1 MEENIL
7 SQNKSLI
14 QSLASDLSPD
24 GGRRC
29 LLLVGRDRQVK
40 PVVENLAKLLVD
52 RQESYLWID
61 FDGRSINSPESWISN
76 LARNIRA
83 GKSKSAADL
92 GKFAR
97 ETGRLLTPFGTPT
110 NENSSEDK
118 NKKTTTF
125 REFLKLYE
133 NHFSIDGKP
142 DEFMTPVFALSNLND
157 FSDDLLG

>member
-14 QSLASDLSPD
+14 QSLASDLSPN

-29 LLLVGRDRQVK
+29 LLLVGRDRHAK
-40 PVVENLAKLLVD
+40 PVIDNLAKVLTD
-52 RQESYLWID
+52 RQEQYLWID
-61 FDGRSINSPESWISN
+61 FDEAGINSPESWISN

-83 GKSKSAADL
+83 GRSKRSSADL

-97 ETGRLLTPFGTPT
+97 ETGELLPPFGKPA

-125 REFLKLYE
+125 LGNFLKLYE
-133 NHFSIDGKP
+133 NHFSVDGKTRRIYDSGVRP
-142 DEFMTPVFALSNLND
+142 LKLK
-157 FSDDLLG
+157 